1 MSQCQFI
8 SFLESHFSSKF
19 HLDDHYGSGG
29 GGGGY
34 LQGGSPFSASG
45 SPGGGRVSRAQRH

>member
-1 MSQCQFI
+1 MSLFI
-8 SFLESHFSSKF
+8 TFQRSHFSSKF
-19 HLDDHYGSGG
+19 HLDDHYGSG

-45 SPGGGRVSRAQRH
+45 SPGGGRVSRVPRR

>member
-1 MSQCQFI
+1 MSQSEFI
-8 SFLESHFSSKF
+8 SFQASRFPSKF
-19 HLDDHYGSGG
+19 YLDDHYGSG

-45 SPGGGRVSRAQRH
+45 SPGGGRVSHAQRR